1 MFVPYRTVPFVSN
14 QVYHVFNRSIARLP
28 IFIEKND
35 YQRVLDLVNYYRFSK
50 PPLRFSHYKRL
61 SKEQKIEFEKLHMVN
76 NKSVLNILAYCIMPN
91 HFHFLLR
98 PKKDNAISDFM
109 RNIQNG
115 YSKYFN
121 TKTERTGSLFQFMF
135 KAVRMETDQQLLHV
149 SRYIHL
155 NPVTSY
161 MREVKDLDAYEWSSF
176 KDYVFDTNS
185 FIDKEM
191 VLGGFKSRDD
201 YKQFVFDQA
210 EYQRELGRI
219 KHLVLE

>member
-1 MFVPYRTVPFVSN
+1 MPYRTVPFISN

-35 YQRVLDLVNYYRFSK
+35 YERVLDLINYYRFSK

-61 SKEQKIEFEKLHMVN
+61 SIEQKVEFK
-76 NKSVLNILAYCIMPN
+76 KSFMIDENSMLEILAYCIMPN
-91 HFHFLLR
+91 HFHFLLK
-98 PKKDNAISDFM
+98 PKKDNAVSDFM
-109 RNIQNG
+109 RNLQNS

-121 TKTERTGSLFQFMF
+121 TKRERTGSLFQFMF

-161 MREVKDLDAYEWSSF
+161 LREIEDLEFYEWSSF
-176 KDYVFDTNS
+176 KDYVFNTNS
-185 FIDKEM
+185 FVNKEM
-191 VLGGFKSRDD
+191 VLGGFKSEQD
-201 YKQFVFDQA
+201 YRKFVFDQA
-210 EYQRELGRI
+210 EYQRELNKI
-219 KHLVLE
+219 KHLVFE

>member
-1 MFVPYRTVPFVSN
+1 MPYRTIPFISN

-35 YQRVLDLVNYYRFSK
+35 YERVIDLVNYYRFSK

-61 SKEQKIEFEKLHMVN
+61 STEQKVEFEKSFMVN
-76 NKSVLNILAYCIMPN
+76 ESSMLDILAYCIMPN
-91 HFHFLLR
+91 HFHFLLK
-98 PKKDNAISDFM
+98 PKKDSAISDFM
-109 RNIQNG
+109 RNLQNS

-121 TKTERTGSLFQFMF
+121 TKRERTGSLFQFMF

-161 MREVKDLDAYEWSSF
+161 LREIEDLEDYDWSSF
-176 KDYVFDTNS
+176 KDYVLNTSTFVS
-185 FIDKEM
+185 KEM
-191 VLGGFKSRDD
+191 VLGGFKSGQE
-201 YKQFVFDQA
+201 YKKFVFDQA
-210 EYQRELGRI
+210 EYQRELDKI